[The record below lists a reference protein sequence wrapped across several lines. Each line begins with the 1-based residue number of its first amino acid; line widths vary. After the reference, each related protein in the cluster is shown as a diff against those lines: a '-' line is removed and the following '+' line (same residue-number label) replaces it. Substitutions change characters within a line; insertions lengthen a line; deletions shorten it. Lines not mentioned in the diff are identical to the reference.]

1 MNDDK
6 AFLDTNI
13 LVYAH
18 DRGAGI
24 KQQIAG
30 ALVEGLW
37 QKRKGV
43 LSIQVLQ
50 EFYVNIRRKA
60 LNPLGPKAAKQLLA
74 DYMCWEV
81 VINDG
86 ESVLQAVDFET
97 RYKISFW
104 DGLILQAANFAGAA
118 VLYSE
123 DLSHGQRYGSVR
135 IINPFL
141 DAEG

>member
-1 MNDDK
+1 MTSSGRSRQLETRYMNDDK

-18 DRGAGI
+18 DRGAGL

-30 ALVEGLW
+30 ALVERLW

-43 LSIQVLQ
+43 LSIQVLH

-74 DYMCWEV
+74 DCMSWEV
-81 VINDG
+81 VCHRLSALRILSRLG
-86 ESVLQAVDFET
+86 MCSALTMTMIAVAST
-97 RYKISFW
+97 RSPAA
-104 DGLILQAANFAGAA
+104 GL
-118 VLYSE
+118 
-123 DLSHGQRYGSVR
+123 VR
-135 IINPFL
+135 SDPSL
-141 DAEG
+141 RST

>member
-30 ALVEGLW
+30 ALVERLW
-37 QKRKGV
+37 QERKGV

-60 LNPLGPKAAKQLLA
+60 LNPLGAKAARQLLA

-86 ESVLQAVDFET
+86 QSLLQAVDFET

-104 DGLILQAANFAGAA
+104 DSLILQAANAAGAA

-135 IINPFL
+135 TINPFL
-141 DAEG
+141 VAEG